1 MLDELRSMAI
11 FARTVE
17 IGSLRGAGQ
26 ALGLSPSVVSH
37 HLAQLEAR
45 LGVALLYRTTRKLAL
60 TAEGETLF
68 AAAKAMIAAAEGG
81 LSDLRAGS
89 ANPSGRL
96 AVAAPAALIAGAL
109 LDDLA
114 AFGRTFPRVA
124 LAISFSDVSVDLLR
138 DGIDVAIRAGTLKD
152 SALKTRRLFSMR
164 RVLVAAPVY
173 VASRAA
179 PRGPSDV
186 ESWDWIKLKSRPP
199 RTRFTDAS
207 GGEHTVEIT
216 TRLVVDSAAAMLAFA
231 SRGLGLATVPVEL
244 AEPELASGRVVEV
257 LPAFRLESLGV
268 YAVWPANAPS
278 TSLGARL
285 VSFLEQ
291 RRRSSP

>member
-138 DGIDVAIRAGTLKD
+138 DGTLKD

-268 YAVWPANAPS
+268 YAVWPANAPT